1 MSQQGKLVVFTAPSG
16 AGKTSIARAIL
27 NHRNDIQF
35 SVSATTRPPRIDETP
50 GKSYY
55 FLSHEEFNAAIQN
68 NEFVEW
74 EEFYGGNK
82 YGTLKKEVA
91 RIREE
96 GKHVLFDVE
105 VNGAHSIKRLFG
117 DDCLV
122 IFVLPPSVDVLR
134 ERLIERNTESEET
147 LALRL
152 ERAEME
158 LSKADNYD
166 CVVKNDILEDAIKET
181 IRILSGY
188 LG

>member
-1 MSQQGKLVVFTAPSG
+1 MPEKGKLVVFTAPSG
-16 AGKTSIARAIL
+16 AGKTSIAKAVLKYR
-27 NHRNDIQF
+27 DDMQF
-35 SVSATTRPPRIDETP
+35 SVSATTRAPRFDETP

-55 FLSHEEFNAAIQN
+55 FLSHADFNEGVAN

-74 EEFYGGNK
+74 EEFYGGHK
-82 YGTLKKEVA
+82 YGTLKKEVE
-91 RIREE
+91 RIRAL

-105 VNGAHSIKRLFG
+105 VNGAQNIKRLFG
-117 DDCLV
+117 DECLV
-122 IFVLPPSVDVLR
+122 IFVLPPSVEVLKK
-134 ERLIERNTESEET
+134 RLIERNTESEET

-158 LSKADNYD
+158 LSKADNFD
-166 CVVKNDILEDAIKET
+166 CVVKNDILKDAITET